1 MKRVVVWNWTDDPSV
16 IPVQKLADAGE
27 IEVVAWFSRRGK
39 RRTHT
44 TKRFYLKPDLML
56 EGLAEQGVSRD
67 ALLDI
72 PPAELAMEQKQFQD
86 IYSRV
91 NYSKGLDY
99 FDHLNLFHLYYQYF
113 TALLKDGNVD
123 AVVYFTSPH
132 AGPDFMLYCVAK
144 RLGIETIVTLQ
155 SHVPNRFYCIRD
167 LNDFGTFA
175 TSPDIGEPIELT
187 IPRKFEKKHFYM
199 EKIPNRR
206 GWLISRFIRDMW
218 WATVGGSQPLT
229 WPGVFKKQGGRMRY
243 TKLYKQHAVTEVD
256 FTRKFVY
263 FPLQLQPEL
272 TTTILGREFSDQLH
286 ALEQLAMILPDDWH
300 IYAKENPKQGF
311 QQRDRFFYERLKRI
325 PNCHYIDA
333 SVDTYELLE
342 KSRFVA
348 SITGTACWESVSGGK
363 PALIF
368 GNTWF
373 KSLPGIVSWRPG
385 LTVEDITGAEIDHAE
400 LEAAYSRTMSKTVS
414 GIVDMA
420 YKSIHP
426 DYSVEKNGEHLTSFL
441 RKVLNLSEDA
451 E

>member
-1 MKRVVVWNWTDDPSV
+1 MKRVVIWNWTDDPSV
-16 IPVQKLADAGE
+16 IPVERLVKAGE

-39 RRTHT
+39 HRTHT
-44 TKRFYLKPDLML
+44 TKSFYCKPQLML
-56 EGLAEQGVSRD
+56 KGLAEQAVRRD
-67 ALLDI
+67 VQLDI
-72 PPAELAMEQKQFQD
+72 PPEELAVELQQFQD

-91 NYSKGLDY
+91 NFSKGQDY

-113 TALLKDGNVD
+113 TAMLKEGKVD

-132 AGPDFMLYCVAK
+132 SGPDFMLYLAAR

-155 SHVPNRFYCIRD
+155 SHLPNRFYCVRD
-167 LNDFGTFA
+167 LKDFGTFA

-187 IPRKFEKKHFYM
+187 IPKQFEKKHFYM

-206 GWLISRFIRDMW
+206 GWLLSRLVRDMW
-218 WATVGGSQPLT
+218 WAGIGGRQPLT
-229 WPGVFKKQGGRMRY
+229 WGGVIQKQGGRMRY
-243 TKLYKQHAVTEVD
+243 TKLYKEHAVTEVD
-256 FTRKFVY
+256 FSRKFVY

-272 TTTILGREFSDQLH
+272 TTSILGNEFSDQLL
-286 ALEQLAMILPDDWH
+286 ALERLAAMLPDDWH

-325 PNCHYIDA
+325 PNCHYLDTAI
-333 SVDTYELLE
+333 DTYELLK

-368 GNTWF
+368 GNVWF
-373 KSLPGIVSWRPG
+373 KSLPGVVSWRRG
-385 LTVEDITGAEIDHAE
+385 LTVDDVTGVEIDHAA
-400 LEAAYSRTMSKTVS
+400 LEKAYSETMSKTVS
-414 GIVDMA
+414 GIVDVA
-420 YKSIHP
+420 YKSIYP
-426 DYSVEKNGEHLTSFL
+426 DYSVKENGKHLTSFL
-441 RKVLNLSEDA
+441 RKVLKLSEAA